1 MSKYNRRTFMVLGGA
16 SALSAC
22 QMSGDMMGAALGGSG
37 SNADFGALVKSL
49 HAALDKVADQ
59 TEKLFEIQADYADVF
74 GLKKQAARMRGEAR
88 AIKTSGRTG
97 VNFRQAAKLTKDVQ
111 KDIDKQLSKG
121 VALNGAASQKLSNGM
136 NQHAR
141 AIENAW
147 VGGVMIAKVVL
158 DARSA
163 KKPSFSDI
171 ESLKYLREIV
181 SDGPMAIKFL
191 ETSKSTY
198 SAYAEA
204 FEFKAKVPNIR
215 KPKVKNLMGGGRGSA

>member
-1 MSKYNRRTFMVLGGA
+1 MSNFNRRTFMVLGGA

-22 QMSGDMMGAALGGSG
+22 QMSGDMMGAALGGAG
-37 SNADFGALVKSL
+37 SDADFGQLVKAL

-74 GLKKQAARMRGEAR
+74 GLKKQAAKMRGEAK
-88 AIKTSGRTG
+88 AIKANGRTG
-97 VNFRQAAKLTKDVQ
+97 IKFRQAEKLTKGLQ
-111 KDIDKQLSKG
+111 KDVEKQLNKG
-121 VALNGAASQKLSNGM
+121 VALDSSAKRKLENGM
-136 NQHAR
+136 KQHAR

-147 VGGVMIAKVVL
+147 VGGAMVVKVVI

-171 ESLKYLREIV
+171 ESLKYFKEIAA
-181 SDGPMAIKFL
+181 DGPMAIKFL

-198 SAYAEA
+198 DAYAKA
-204 FEFKAKVPNIR
+204 FEFKAKIPNIP
-215 KPKVKNLMGGGRGSA
+215 KPKVKGLMGGGLGRA

>member
-1 MSKYNRRTFMVLGGA
+1 MSKFNRRAFIAMGGA

-22 QMSGDMMGAALGGSG
+22 QMSGDMMGAAMGGAG
-37 SNADFGALVKSL
+37 SNADFGQLVKAL

-59 TEKLFEIQADYADVF
+59 TEKLFEIQASYADVF
-74 GLKKQAARMRGEAR
+74 GLKKQAAQMRAEAKQ
-88 AIKTSGRTG
+88 IKANGRVG
-97 VNFRQAAKLTKDVQ
+97 VQYRQAEKLTKGLQ
-111 KDIDKQLSKG
+111 KDINTQLNKG
-121 VALNGAASQKLSNGM
+121 NALDAAAKRTLANGM
-136 NQHAR
+136 NEHAK

-171 ESLKYLREIV
+171 ESLKYFKEIV
-181 SDGPMAIKFL
+181 ADGPMAIKFL

-198 SAYAEA
+198 EDYAEA
-204 FEFKAKVPNIR
+204 FEFKAKIPNLP
-215 KPKVKNLMGGGRGSA
+215 KPKTKNLFG

>member
-1 MSKYNRRTFMVLGGA
+1 MSNFNRRAFIAMGGA

-22 QMSGDMMGAALGGSG
+22 QMSGDMMGAAMGGAG
-37 SNADFGALVKSL
+37 SNADFGQLVKAL

-59 TEKLFEIQADYADVF
+59 TEKLFEIQASYADVF
-74 GLKKQAARMRGEAR
+74 GLKKQAAQMRAEAKQ
-88 AIKTSGRTG
+88 IKANGRVG
-97 VNFRQAAKLTKDVQ
+97 VQYRQAEKLTKGLQ
-111 KDIDKQLSKG
+111 KDINTQLNKG
-121 VALNGAASQKLSNGM
+121 NALDAAAKRTLANGM
-136 NQHAR
+136 NEHAK

-171 ESLKYLREIV
+171 ESLKYFKEIV
-181 SDGPMAIKFL
+181 ADGPMAIKFL

-198 SAYAEA
+198 EDYAEA
-204 FEFKAKVPNIR
+204 FEFKAKIPNIR
-215 KPKVKNLMGGGRGSA
+215 KPKVKNLMGSGRA